1 MIRMKITAVSIM
13 IFSLI
18 FCFSCPSLMA
28 KEEPSHDIDGFLVQA
43 DRVIGENMTVD
54 FIKGQ
59 SAQKKEMTMLSI
71 HYDKATIL
79 GMKLTKEF
87 STPEGPM
94 SITMEAKGPVTIH
107 NMTVDASALSFKGA
121 CIEPSALIPSA
132 GLEDVA
138 MTAHNLSS
146 SDSDLEG
153 LVLQTVR
160 GFQSP
165 KKPSEL
171 SILKDAALLPLNQLE
186 KELGNLK
193 DGKLPLICGDGQ
205 TKEAAAKKEEPSAGK
220 QIDDALGKLTQ
231 PVKPAGD
238 LVKKTVETAD
248 SVTKPIKDTVK
259 PILKPIEGTV
269 SKVAKPLKD
278 STKIVDDTV
287 KSADHTLTSVCQKT
301 SDAKGK
307 ITKELGLELVDQALQ
322 KKKPLSAICEG
333 DSSISEQLLKM
344 QNTLLGDL
352 GIGSLLGVEGEQK
365 KFDEKELKK
374 LRETLL
380 KEKDGSIIGQ

>member
-1 MIRMKITAVSIM
+1 MRMKITAVSIM

-28 KEEPSHDIDGFLVQA
+28 KEDTSHDIDGFLVQA

-59 SAQKKEMTMLSI
+59 TSQKKEMGMLRI
-71 HYDKATIL
+71 HYDKAMIY

-87 STPEGPM
+87 STPEGAM
-94 SITMEAKGPVTIH
+94 SITMVAKGPVTIH

-121 CIEPSALIPSA
+121 CIEPSTLIPSA

-138 MTAHNLSS
+138 MTAHKLSS

-153 LVLQTVR
+153 LLLQTVR

-165 KKPSEL
+165 KKPSKL
-171 SILKDAALLPLNQLE
+171 SILKDSAMLPLTQLDN
-186 KELGNLK
+186 ELGHLK
-193 DGKLPLICGDGQ
+193 DGRLPLICGDGQ
-205 TKEAAAKKEEPSAGK
+205 AKEAAVKKEESSTGK
-220 QIDDALGKLTQ
+220 QMDDALENLTK

-248 SVTKPIKDTVK
+248 SVIKPIKNTGD

-278 STKIVDDTV
+278 TTKVVDDTV
-287 KSADHTLTSVCQKT
+287 KSADQTLTSICQKT
-301 SDAKGK
+301 RKANGK
-307 ITKELGLELVDQALQ
+307 ITKELGLELIDQALQ
-322 KKKPLSAICEG
+322 EKKPLPEICEE
-333 DSSISEQLLKM
+333 DSSISEQLSKI
-344 QNTLLGDL
+344 QAPLLGDI
-352 GIGSLLGVEGEQK
+352 GIGSLLGLEDKQK
-365 KFDEKELKK
+365 EFDEETLKK
-374 LRETLL
+374 LKEALL